1 MNQYDCCN
9 QNDLQS
15 CPLCYYTGGAYKQA
29 KSGRW
34 VHALCAV
41 WASEIRFGDEVH
53 MKGIT
58 GLDKIPDNIFR
69 YKCYLCHKNGSYTI
83 KVGDVVAF

>member
-1 MNQYDCCN
+1 M
-9 QNDLQS
+9 
-15 CPLCYYTGGAYKQA
+15 
-29 KSGRW
+29 
-34 VHALCAV
+34 

-53 MKGIT
+53 MKNIT

-83 KVGDVVAF
+83 KVRIKERRS